1 MAKLSDRSPARRSD
15 DKKALVLLKIGK
27 EGVLVYLV
35 ASLLKMADFSGTD
48 THSLKNTLS
57 NVANDTENV
66 LLADY
71 RTKLI
76 SATSDRANVNLSV
89 QNGALTQLASE

>member
-1 MAKLSDRSPARRSD
+1 
-15 DKKALVLLKIGK
+15 
-27 EGVLVYLV
+27 
-35 ASLLKMADFSGTD
+35 MADFGGTD

-66 LLADY
+66 LLAEY
-71 RTKLI
+71 GTKLI

-89 QNGALTQLASE
+89 

>member
-1 MAKLSDRSPARRSD
+1 MTK
-15 DKKALVLLKIGK
+15 KKALVLLKIGK
-27 EGVLVYLV
+27 EGILVYLI
-35 ASLLKMADFSGTD
+35 ASLLEMADFGGTD

-66 LLADY
+66 LLAEY
-71 RTKLI
+71 GTKLI

-89 QNGALTQLASE
+89 